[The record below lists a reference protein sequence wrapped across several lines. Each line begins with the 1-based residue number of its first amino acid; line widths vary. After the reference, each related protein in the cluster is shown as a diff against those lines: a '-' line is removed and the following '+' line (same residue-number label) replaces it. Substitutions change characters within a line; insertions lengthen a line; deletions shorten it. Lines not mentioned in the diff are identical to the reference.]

1 MHGPRPSPSCAA
13 SFGRSVRWRAAVV
26 ALAAAAALVPVPPSA
41 IERLY
46 SGGVYPFWQS
56 FMTAASNAT
65 TKSVLDVVIAATLA
79 LWLALA
85 VVDFANKRWGAVAPM
100 AVRTVVWCAAVYL
113 AFLASWGLNYR
124 RVPLADKLAF
134 DRSQVSA
141 DSARALATTA
151 VAQVNRLYRAA
162 HAEGFPAAGVVDPR
176 MASAFDRAQR
186 ELGSAHTAVAGR
198 PKHSW
203 LDAYFRRAVVDGM
216 TDPFFLETLTSSDLL
231 PFERTFV
238 VAHEWAHLAGYANEG
253 EANFVGWVTC
263 LRGDEAQQYSGW
275 LFLYGEVAAT
285 LTRHERADI
294 SQRLAD
300 GPRADLAASAERV
313 ARNVNPRVADA
324 GWRVYNQYLKA
335 NRVDAGTR
343 SYTEVV
349 QLILGTR
356 YRTAAVP
363 Q

>member
-1 MHGPRPSPSCAA
+1 M
-13 SFGRSVRWRAAVV
+13 RWRAAVV
-26 ALAAAAALVPVPPSA
+26 ALAAAAALIPLPPSA
-41 IERLY
+41 IERVY
-46 SGGVYPFWQS
+46 SGGIYPVWQPL
-56 FMTAASNAT
+56 MTAASNAT
-65 TKSVLDVVIAATLA
+65 TKSVFDLLIVGVLAMWLVVAAADIA
-79 LWLALA
+79 
-85 VVDFANKRWGAVAPM
+85 KRRWRAIAPT
-100 AVRTVVWCAAVYL
+100 AVRTVVWCAVAYL

-134 DRSQVSA
+134 ERSRVSA

-151 VAQVNRLYRAA
+151 VAQVNGLYRAA
-162 HAEGFPAAGVVDPR
+162 HAEGFPADGVVDPR
-176 MASAFDRAQR
+176 LASAFDRAQR
-186 ELGSAHTAVAGR
+186 ELGAARTAVAGR

-203 LDAYFRRAVVDGM
+203 LDPYFRRAVVDGM

-238 VAHEWAHLAGYANEG
+238 IAHEWAHLAGYANEG
-253 EANFVGWVTC
+253 EANFVGWITC
-263 LRGDEAQQYSGW
+263 LRGDEGQQYSGW

-285 LTRHERADI
+285 LTRRERADV

-313 ARNVNPRVADA
+313 ARNVSPRVADA

-335 NRVDAGTR
+335 NRVEAGTR
-343 SYTEVV
+343 SYSEVV

-356 YRTAAVP
+356 YRADAMRLVGP
-363 Q
+363 SG